1 MSKNRLLCI
10 LMTIIVCFSQI
21 IEAHANFWR
30 GSFPED
36 VFIMIVDQ
44 EKEPLISAKNKD
56 FIAISGR
63 TPRGKENAIIG
74 PTVKDAI
81 FTVYFF
87 FIGKLVVK
95 AVGVLKRWVVDTLS
109 HTFENWRDSYYH

>member
-21 IEAHANFWR
+21 VEAYANFWR
-30 GSFPED
+30 GSFSED

-44 EKEPLISAKNKD
+44 EKKPFISAKNKD
-56 FIAISGR
+56 FIAISGK
-63 TPRGKENAIIG
+63 TPRDKENAIIG

-87 FIGKLVVK
+87 SLESLSLSQLES
-95 AVGVLKRWVVDTLS
+95 LKDG
-109 HTFENWRDSYYH
+109 F